1 MKATMTMN
9 VRLTV
14 DKSRVPLWRLKL
26 LGYCAQLLAVPIEPH
41 IGPVPT
47 FRKADGDLLLDIL
60 DYAPDLTPY
69 HTHMV
74 RSIAAKIHA
83 SLPAL

>member
-14 DKSRVPLWRLKL
+14 DQTRVPLWRLKL
-26 LGYCAQLLAVPIEPH
+26 LGYCAQLLFVPIEPH

-47 FRKADGDLLLDIL
+47 FRRADGDVLCDLADIT
-60 DYAPDLTPY
+60 PDI
-69 HTHMV
+69 HTRHTLRV
-74 RSIAAKIHA
+74 IAQKIHA
-83 SLPAL
+83 SLPVL